1 MQVFNIEFKNPGETP
16 KPCAVFPQ
24 DWQVIIKCDVEGKT
38 MDYCR
43 VTLDRPLDPDTYEV
57 VYMSPRCAI
66 AAAREACKTAQQYNP
81 QARIIG
87 AEIQVW

>member
-24 DWQVIIKCDVEGKT
+24 DWQVIVKCDVNGKT

-43 VTLDRPLDPDTYEV
+43 VTLDRLLHPETYEL
-57 VYMSPRCAI
+57 VYMSPRAAI
-66 AAAREACKTAQQYNP
+66 AAAREACKMAQEYNP
-81 QARIIG
+81 AARITG
-87 AEIQVW
+87 AEIQVF

>member
-16 KPCAVFPQ
+16 Q
-24 DWQVIIKCDVEGKT
+24 DRNGYAQNWQVIVKCDVDGKT

-43 VTLDRPLDPDTYEV
+43 VTLDRLLHPETYEV
-57 VYMSPRCAI
+57 AYMSPRCAI
-66 AAAREACKTAQQYNP
+66 AAAREACKTAQEYNP

-87 AEIQVW
+87 AQIQVF

>member
-16 KPCAVFPQ
+16 ETCGGFPQ
-24 DWQVIIKCDVEGKT
+24 DWQVIVKCDVNGKT
-38 MDYCR
+38 LDYCR
-43 VTLDRPLDPDTYEV
+43 VTLDHWLDSETFEY

-66 AAAREACKTAQQYNP
+66 AAAREACKTAQEYNP

-87 AEIQVW
+87 AEIQVF